1 MLDCNGELIIERK
14 NFFMHRKVVYYQH
27 SDAYNLKELDIKIQD
42 YFS

>member
-14 NFFMHRKVVYYQH
+14 KFFMCRKVVYYQC
-27 SDAYNLKELDIKIQD
+27 SDPYNLKGLDIKIQD